1 MSTPRRSN
9 RTAARKI
16 TKSIA
21 KIAAQDLD
29 GSEDEDLD
37 ITMANSDDDEADE
50 DSEKDNEK
58 EESDAKEEEE
68 EDDQDDQDDDEPVVV
83 PAKRKR
89 GKGKKIIE
97 KVPLVRE
104 ITVTIAVYSAAQM
117 KKSRTSRGSPASE
130 IYILNSDEPWDTL
143 KAQVGVRIY
152 FDNYNMTFTVP
163 RRISDPVKLSS
174 KDHYK
179 HLLTTALGIKTSAT
193 ARVIVEPKPV
203 ANDKENDDT
212 GDNGPKSRNG
222 GEKYVRKE
230 RDILPGNVAL
240 NEKIGLLRDKWRCP
254 TPGGPCGSEHCFV
267 HPTDPEHFPLA
278 HVHMESWAAAWLKGP
293 QFGDI
298 NKPPNNELFDKINPA
313 SPAARSPLLQRR
325 LDLNQK
331 APVNQTPTININF
344 PPEIAGLLGRAP
356 AVAPPPAPAP
366 APAQLPPRIT
376 DPNFVAG
383 PSLTIDNFC
392 KDYNLDDEIC
402 TRFKQNRFKTTDA
415 FAFVAMAQLT
425 AMEFMVG
432 EIAELQ
438 VAIGKW
444 AVIA

>member
-16 TKSIA
+16 TKSTA

-29 GSEDEDLD
+29 GSDDEDLD
-37 ITMANSDDDEADE
+37 ITMVDSDDDEANE
-50 DSEKDNEK
+50 DSEKDGVDNEN
-58 EESDAKEEEE
+58 EESDDEE
-68 EDDQDDQDDDEPVVV
+68 EDDEDNEDDDEPVVV

-89 GKGKKIIE
+89 GNGKKIIE

-143 KAQVGVRIY
+143 KAQVGVRICSALNPVILD

-174 KDHYK
+174 EDHYK

-203 ANDKENDDT
+203 ANDKENDDA
-212 GDNGPKSRNG
+212 GDNGPKAKNG
-222 GEKYVRKE
+222 REKTKK

-278 HVHMESWAAAWLKGP
+278 HAHMESWAAAWRNRSQREFGSSWLELLELDRAQLYCKMYYYNLMVFNGIIVARATRSKG
-293 QFGDI
+293 
-298 NKPPNNELFDKINPA
+298 
-313 SPAARSPLLQRR
+313 ARAQSPL
-325 LDLNQK
+325 D
-331 APVNQTPTININF
+331 PTPRSSIFTARANS
-344 PPEIAGLLGRAP
+344 LL
-356 AVAPPPAPAP
+356 
-366 APAQLPPRIT
+366 
-376 DPNFVAG
+376 
-383 PSLTIDNFC
+383 
-392 KDYNLDDEIC
+392 E
-402 TRFKQNRFKTTDA
+402 
-415 FAFVAMAQLT
+415 
-425 AMEFMVG
+425 
-432 EIAELQ
+432 
-438 VAIGKW
+438 
-444 AVIA
+444 